1 MLHRWH
7 KNSWNWEAVW
17 GSWIMGQFNIMK
29 TFVEFAKAVIVVLIT
44 DVFLLFSPFACH
56 YTSSL
61 SCMSTPS
68 SSISFSILF
77 TSSFLAVRGSR
88 GFSTFFFSL
97 DSKVISFLF
106 SRILDDKTEV
116 FQVKLTLLQLN
127 FWKASSIFQS
137 GQLLL
142 QIGPNQKICL

>member
-1 MLHRWH
+1 
-7 KNSWNWEAVW
+7 
-17 GSWIMGQFNIMK
+17 MGQFNIKK
-29 TFVEFAKAVIVVLIT
+29 TFVKFANAVIVVLIT
-44 DVFLLFSPFACH
+44 DCFLFSPFACH
-56 YTSSL
+56 HTSSL

-127 FWKASSIFQS
+127 F
-137 GQLLL
+137 
-142 QIGPNQKICL
+142 